1 MPRIRVLQTSDLHL
15 RPDCPERLATLDQIF
30 ATATAHAADMV
41 IVAGDLFDRSSDA
54 IALRQEV
61 RKRIEAI
68 APLPVVLLPG
78 NHDQAAFGP
87 ETDYGTNAVVLRETP
102 WQKTTVCG
110 LDVVGVPYQTGRTLA
125 ECLVGTTM
133 DPHHTILVG
142 HGSLMSGVGD
152 AFVGEGEEGA
162 WMPIFLADILGR
174 CCYGALGHVHSGRN
188 LVHRDGERLVGY
200 AGSPLT
206 TSRRELGRRG
216 VLLVDFEAAAGVV
229 AHEFVP
235 LPTPYYERVEVVC
248 VPGMEKK
255 AVRELA
261 RLAAELRGPGAQ
273 VLACL
278 SGIVTENEDKLHQA
292 ATRALEIAFADP
304 RGEDVAGAEMGEDT
318 LKSRPIFTLEAR
330 SFRHLANVP
339 VVAEFV
345 ERVQLQIEDGRE
357 SDPEVIQSALRL
369 GLGAFLEA
377 LR

>member
-15 RPDCPERLATLDQIF
+15 RPDCPERLAALGQIF
-30 ATATAHAADMV
+30 ATATEHAADMV

-61 RKRIEAI
+61 RSRIEAI

-78 NHDQAAFGP
+78 NHDQSAFGP

-110 LDVVGVPYQTGRTLA
+110 LDIVGVPYQQGRTMA
-125 ECLVGTTM
+125 ECLIGTTM

-142 HGSLMSGVGD
+142 HGSLMSGVSD

-162 WMPIFLADILGR
+162 WMPIFLADVLGR
-174 CCYGALGHVHSGRN
+174 CCYGALGHLHGGLN

-200 AGSPLT
+200 AGSPVS

-235 LPTPYYERVEVVC
+235 LPTIFYERVEVVC

-255 AVRELA
+255 AVAELA
-261 RLAAELRGPGAQ
+261 RLAAELRGPGARI
-273 VLACL
+273 LACL
-278 SGIVTENEDKLHQA
+278 SGVVTENEDKLRTA
-292 ATRALEIAFADP
+292 ATQALEIAFADN
-304 RGEDVAGAEMGEDT
+304 RGREDASDTAGED
-318 LKSRPIFTLEAR
+318 LLQSRPIFTLEAR

-345 ERVQLQIEDGRE
+345 ERVQLQMEDGRE
-357 SDPEVIQSALRL
+357 SGPEVIQSALRL

-377 LR
+377 LP